1 MHARVVRFTG
11 VSPDRVAEIVSR
23 VEEQGGP
30 PEGVDAVGMQLLV
43 DSDQG
48 TAMFVGYFETEEKL
62 RAANAVFEQM
72 DASDTP
78 GDRASVDLCEV
89 KLERSAD

>member
-48 TAMFVGYFETEEKL
+48 TAIFVGYFETEEKL